1 MNEIRKVRYLV
12 AASLDGR
19 IALSDGSFDFFEVV
33 GNEHVADYLESLKE
47 FDTVLMGRKT
57 YEVALKVG
65 VKDPYPNLVSYVFS
79 RSLAMD
85 IDDRV
90 KIVRDD
96 PAIIVRKLKQQ
107 AGKDIYLCGGA
118 QLATTLLA
126 ANLIDE
132 VVVKLNPLLVGAGIS
147 LFDSLVA
154 PTPLELTSSKTYGN
168 GVVLLT
174 YRVNTVIR

>member
-19 IALSDGSFDFFEVV
+19 IALSDGSFDFFEMA
-33 GNEHVADYLESLKE
+33 GDEHVPDFLESLKE

-65 VKDPYPNLVSYVFS
+65 VKDPYPSLASYVFS

-85 IDDRV
+85 INDRV
-90 KIVRDD
+90 KIVHDD
-96 PAIIVRKLKQQ
+96 PAIIVRELKQQ

-118 QLATTLLA
+118 QLAATLLS

-132 VVVKLNPLLVGAGIS
+132 VVVKLNPLLIGVGIP
-147 LFDSLVA
+147 LFDSLAA
-154 PTPLELTSSKTYGN
+154 PALLELTSSKAYGN